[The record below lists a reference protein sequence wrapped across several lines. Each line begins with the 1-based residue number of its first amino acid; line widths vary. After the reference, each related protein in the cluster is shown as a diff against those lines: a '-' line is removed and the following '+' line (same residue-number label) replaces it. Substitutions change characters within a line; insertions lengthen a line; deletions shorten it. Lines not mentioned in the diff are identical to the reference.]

1 MALDAGINYINY
13 TDPLVGENH
22 PLALTDTL
30 NRALKEFSAKFDEGN
45 ADTQVMRNHI
55 KIASATDIAVG
66 VVSDDIVWFNPA
78 TSKYEKAT
86 DSSAVG
92 IIDVENLM
100 VLIFGMYQFK
110 TLNTLVIGTKY
121 YLSSTVAGAI
131 TDLDISGVLI
141 GTAFGTNTI
150 LNVTT
155 GGGAGGSGFPPVDV
169 SSAFNEI
176 ANDGTE
182 GFWSPV
188 RMNPIGISEDLT
200 IPTGANAQVAGPF
213 ALNDCTLTISD
224 GSVFVVN

>member
-1 MALDAGINYINY
+1 MALDSGINYINY

-55 KIASATDIAVG
+55 KIASATDVAVG

-78 TSKYEKAT
+78 TSKYEKAV

-92 IIDVENLM
+92 IIDVEKL
-100 VLIFGMYQFK
+100 VVYIFGMTQFK
-110 TLNTLVIGTKY
+110 TINNLVIGTKY
-121 YLSSTVAGAI
+121 YLDGASAGDI
-131 TDLDISGVLI
+131 TTLDISGVLI

-155 GGGAGGSGFPPVDV
+155 GGGGGGSGFPPVDV

-176 ANDGTE
+176 ANDGSE

-188 RMNPIGISEDLT
+188 RMNPVGISVDLT

-213 ALNDCTLTISD
+213 ALNDCTLTIED